1 MAEIAKRAGGTKAV
15 QPGRSFFDVYK
26 RNQGTYTR
34 TGTAVG
40 AGVLILAG
48 AHFLHQQLMF
58 DEGSVWG
65 TWLQIGIPVLML
77 LVFGVA
83 LWWVVGNYRKTCDF
97 MIATEGE
104 MKKVS
109 WSDRKELIG
118 STKVVILFTA
128 ALATILFV
136 VDLVFMTFF
145 NAIGV
150 LRGAS
155 PMETFFGG

>member
-1 MAEIAKRAGGTKAV
+1 MANSQIAQGIKTPESKK
-15 QPGRSFFDVYK
+15 SFFEVYK

-40 AGVLILAG
+40 AGVITLAG
-48 AHFLHQQLMF
+48 GDFLYRQLAF
-58 DEGSVWG
+58 ESDAPW
-65 TWLQIGIPVLML
+65 TLWAQISIPLAVLVIMGL
-77 LVFGVA
+77 LV
-83 LWWVVGNYRKTCDF
+83 WWVVGVYRKSCDF

-118 STKVVILFTA
+118 STKVVILFTVL
-128 ALATILFV
+128 LAMILFM
-136 VDLVFMTFF
+136 VDVIFMTFF
-145 NAIGV
+145 NSIGV

-155 PMETFFGG
+155 PMETFFGQ

>member
-1 MAEIAKRAGGTKAV
+1 MAEIAKRGGGTKVA
-15 QPGRSFFDVYK
+15 GSGKSFFDVYK
-26 RNQGTYTR
+26 RHQGTYTR

-40 AGVLILAG
+40 AGVLILSG
-48 AHFLHQQLMF
+48 AHFLHQQLAF
-58 DEGSVWG
+58 DEGSVLG
-65 TWLQIGIPVLML
+65 NWLQIGVPALAL
-77 LVFGVA
+77 LIFGLL

-109 WSDRKELIG
+109 WSDRKELVG

-128 ALATILFV
+128 ALATLLFV
-136 VDLVFMTFF
+136 VDLLFMTFF

-150 LRGAS
+150 LQGAS